1 MNKVDVHSFFD
12 EATKSVSYIVIDQ
25 ASKQA
30 AVIDPV
36 LDFNP
41 ETGALGT
48 EKVDE
53 IIDFLD
59 DNNLDLEWILETHIH
74 ADHIT
79 AAQYLREQRG
89 GQIGISE
96 HVVKVQSTYRKTF
109 QPSEQMSCDG
119 SEFDYLFQDD
129 EVIFLGH
136 IEMEVIGTPGH
147 SPACVSYK
155 IEDAL
160 FVGDVLAMP
169 DKGTSRTDYPCSSAK
184 AMYQSIQKI
193 FSLSD
198 STRIFVGHAK
208 KTSERENVSWE
219 TTVLQEKR
227 DNIHLKHKPSEAEF
241 VHLRRQLDQGLTK
254 SPSMPAFMLV
264 NIQAGRLPKIESDG
278 IRYLKFHA

>member
-12 EATKSVSYIVIDQ
+12 EVTKSISYVVIDQ
-25 ASKQA
+25 ATKQA

-53 IIDFLD
+53 IIEFLD

-79 AAQYLREQRG
+79 AAQYLKELRG
-89 GQIGISE
+89 GQVGASE

-109 QPSEQMSCDG
+109 QPLDQMLCDG

-136 IEMEVIGTPGH
+136 LEMEVIGTPGH
-147 SPACVSYK
+147 TPACVSYK
-155 IEDAL
+155 IGDSL
-160 FVGDVLAMP
+160 FVGDALAMP

-193 FSLSD
+193 LSFSD
-198 STRIFVGHAK
+198 STRIFVGHGDK
-208 KTSERENVSWE
+208 LYDHESFPWE

-227 DNIHLKHKPSEAEF
+227 DNIHLKNEPSEADF
-241 VHLRRQLDQGLTK
+241 VRLREGLDKRLTE
-254 SPSMPAFMLV
+254 SPLMPSFMLI
-264 NIQAGRLPKIESDG
+264 NIKAGCLPNTDDG
-278 IRYLKFHA
+278 VRDLKDRV